1 MTSRIV
7 HSSIREI
14 NCSQHGNILL
24 SSGYLHKF
32 AFDRV
37 FDPKAKQEDIFVDVS
52 ELVQSAL
59 DGKKVCIFAYG
70 QTGSGKTYTMIG
82 GLDQKDKEEKGIIPR
97 SVEQIFQYFQ
107 SVTVLEIYKEQIH
120 DLLDPKSGE
129 QKKYIIS
136 HGKDGKAV
144 VPHLTEEDISG
155 PEQFISFLK
164 QMCTE
169 HTLMNEQSSR
179 SHLVLTLNISRVTE
193 SSQVHGFLNM
203 IDLAGNENLKES
215 GAIGDRAEEAKA
227 INKSLSAF
235 TGVIQALVQKNTQ
248 YPTENHYLHTFSSLV
263 SRGTQKL

>member
-1 MTSRIV
+1 M
-7 HSSIREI
+7 
-14 NCSQHGNILL
+14 
-24 SSGYLHKF
+24 
-32 AFDRV
+32 
-37 FDPKAKQEDIFVDVS
+37 
-52 ELVQSAL
+52 
-59 DGKKVCIFAYG
+59 
-70 QTGSGKTYTMIG
+70 
-82 GLDQKDKEEKGIIPR
+82 
-97 SVEQIFQYFQ
+97 EQIFQYFQ
-107 SVTVLEIYKEQIH
+107 SVKTKGWKYNLKVTVLEIYKEQIH

-155 PEQFISFLK
+155 PEQFISLLK
-164 QMCTE
+164 QVSERRCTE

-235 TGVIQALVQKNTQ
+235 TGVIQALVQKNTHVP
-248 YPTENHYLHTFSSLV
+248 YRESLLTHLLQPCLEGDSKTLMV
-263 SRGTQKL
+263 VNISPSLESVRHSVKSCSHS